1 MALTALTLPVLRQKA
16 AAKIGPFLQGTVGS
30 LTTTTVVDAASHKLL
45 RSSGQSSQ
53 KWVPSYLLRP
63 AAVTASG
70 VDRLRVVA
78 SYNPVTGTL
87 THGGPVYT
95 DVTATSETYELHPYL
110 DPDDHYSGLLAA
122 INNALTKKLYY
133 RITRCPLTLVPDG
146 DMETSGVT
154 NWTATTLATN
164 AKATTAG
171 TVFWGTQSLHTVT
184 NAANGYDSS
193 DAINVIE
200 QQGYYAEAICRAA
213 NATST
218 PSLIIYDFTNSAVID
233 TITASDILG
242 GVSDKQMEWISLNVG
257 FTAPSGCKQIKLRL
271 AGTENG
277 ADIYWDSVTLL
288 PQAQRQVVLPSWLTA
303 KDLFVGAYWVMGNQ
317 PRQFQ
322 YQKLPVSSKDIAFG
336 ASDADS
342 ATIDLGR
349 RATRRLVIDAW
360 RPYTAFTTGASI
372 SEAESRTVDEGWA
385 LSAIAVEALGL
396 IKAGNC
402 LATYDGDIDRE
413 LAEAQA
419 EYLNQTRLNM
429 RKEPRPL

>member
-1 MALTALTLPVLRQKA
+1 MTLTALTLPVLRQKA
-16 AAKIGPFLQGTVGS
+16 AAKIGPFLQGTVGA

-45 RSSGQSSQ
+45 RSSGQTSQ
-53 KWVPSYLLRP
+53 KWVPAYLLRP
-63 AAVTASG
+63 AAVTAGG

-78 SYNPVTGTL
+78 SYNPVTATL
-87 THGGPVYT
+87 THGGPAYT
-95 DVTATSETYELHPYL
+95 DVTVTSETYELHPYL

-133 RITRCPLTLVPDG
+133 RVTRCPLTLVPDG
-146 DMETSGVT
+146 DMEASGIT
-154 NWTATTLATN
+154 NWTSSNLTTN
-164 AKATTAG
+164 AKSTTAG

-184 NAANGYDSS
+184 SAAGGYAKSDSV
-193 DAINVIE
+193 NVIE
-200 QQGYYAEAICRAA
+200 GQGYYAEAIPRAT

-218 PSLIIYDFTNSAVID
+218 PSLVVYDVTNSAVID

-242 GVSDKQMEWISLNVG
+242 GISDKQMEWMSLYVG
-257 FTAPSGCKQIKLRL
+257 FTAPSGCKQAQLRL
-271 AGTENG
+271 TGTENG
-277 ADIYWDSVTLL
+277 ADIYWDSAVLL
-288 PQAQRQVVLPSWLTA
+288 PQAQREVVLPSWLTA
-303 KDLFVGAYWVMGNQ
+303 RDLFVSASWAIGSI
-317 PRQFQ
+317 PRQFT

-336 ASDADS
+336 TSDADI

-385 LSAIAVEALGL
+385 LSAIVLEGLQL

-402 LATYDGDIDRE
+402 LANYEGDIDRD

-429 RKEPRPL
+429 RKESRPF